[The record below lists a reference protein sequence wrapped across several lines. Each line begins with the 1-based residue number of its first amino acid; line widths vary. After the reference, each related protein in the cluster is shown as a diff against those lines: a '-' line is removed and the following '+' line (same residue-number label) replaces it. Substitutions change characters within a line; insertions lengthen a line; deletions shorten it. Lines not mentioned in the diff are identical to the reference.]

1 MKDVFTIVAL
11 GLLCFATSLTAENSN
26 QRLIMQGTKP
36 SIDNQVT
43 FKNYRLPPFNKW
55 AFHNISAPYNVLT
68 IPREGRVTELEQKNN
83 AEFGKLKL
91 IDGFGKPS
99 TVEDILATTDTDG
112 FVVLQDNKVLFER
125 YYGDMNRHDHH
136 IRFSATK
143 SLLSTALGILVE
155 NGDIK
160 LSDSPAKY
168 IPELKGSG
176 FERATIQNVLNHSSA
191 IDFKENYTDEDS
203 DFFKYY
209 GPALNM
215 AYVPGGRDALPETT
229 EIYGVYD
236 FLEKF
241 VGEDKALQP
250 GDVFDYNSANAD
262 VIGWLVARVSGMPI
276 QDFIQ
281 QNIWSKL
288 GAEHDALIAVDRA
301 YIPVATGGMTTS
313 LRDAALFGQ
322 MILNRGK
329 VNDEQ
334 VIPADWVDESL
345 RITAKDKQKMKSN
358 SKYQDNSWTAYK
370 NMWWIIDDEQGEY
383 AAVGVHGQVIYINRS
398 ANVVIAYFS
407 SQPVAS
413 ASRNPQF
420 QSKLFAAQII
430 AKQIAQKLK

>member
-1 MKDVFTIVAL
+1 MDQL
-11 GLLCFATSLTAENSN
+11 
-26 QRLIMQGTKP
+26 
-36 SIDNQVT
+36 
-43 FKNYRLPPFNKW
+43 
-55 AFHNISAPYNVLT
+55 
-68 IPREGRVTELEQKNN
+68 
-83 AEFGKLKL
+83 
-91 IDGFGKPS
+91 
-99 TVEDILATTDTDG
+99 
-112 FVVLQDNKVLFER
+112 
-125 YYGDMNRHDHH
+125 
-136 IRFSATK
+136 
-143 SLLSTALGILVE
+143 
-155 NGDIK
+155 
-160 LSDSPAKY
+160 
-168 IPELKGSG
+168 
-176 FERATIQNVLNHSSA
+176 
-191 IDFKENYTDEDS
+191 
-203 DFFKYY
+203 
-209 GPALNM
+209 LNM